1 MTLSINNIACITAC
15 IFLNL
20 APGNFSYADNV
31 NPFWTEKSSYIEG
44 EYLYVV
50 GVASNAA
57 SIEAGRMH
65 AFENGKREIMNFTQI
80 SNLGGLAIKT
90 QMTYEEK
97 AGNKY
102 NVYRLMYVDYEDIN
116 SLKKKNFEQTKKN
129 YDRYQQKQ
137 QQELNFKKNAIN
149 ILSKNKEE
157 LARLDQEYYKYA
169 SNYQMG
175 SEKAL
180 RYVKVGMSRL
190 EIESLLGPPRS
201 IQKHYFSYVYDLKY
215 GKYWVIFNSA
225 DTVDCL
231 STSKSCVKV
240 SCNNDNSRCTRGTDV
255 SYYNKMTELK

>member
-1 MTLSINNIACITAC
+1 MTLTLNKITRITAC
-15 IFLNL
+15 IFLSL

-31 NPFWTEKSSYIEG
+31 KPFWTEKSSYIEG
-44 EYLYVV
+44 ENLYVV
-50 GVASNAA
+50 GVASHAA

-116 SLKKKNFEQTKKN
+116 SLKKMKFEKTKIN

-137 QQELNFKKNAIN
+137 QQEINFKKNALN
-149 ILSKNKEE
+149 MLSKNEEE
-157 LARLDQEYYKYA
+157 LARLDREYYKYA
-169 SNYQMG
+169 SNYQMA

-180 RYVKVGMSRL
+180 RYVKVGMSRN

-231 STSKSCVKV
+231 STSTSCVNV
-240 SCNNDNSRCTRGTDV
+240 SCNSDNTMCTRGADV
-255 SYYNKMTELK
+255 SYYNRITELK